1 MKNCA
6 TCPKLI
12 KNGYTKCFECNSKQD
27 PVSDNEIP
35 YHKETIPKCVRNALW
50 INFHGKLR
58 EGKCGCCKRET
69 ISIGNFHC
77 GHIIAEANGG
87 STTLDNMIPICPLCN
102 TSSGKCNMLDFIKYN
117 LHYGLTEI
125 DFL

>member
-1 MKNCA
+1 MKTCS

-12 KNGYTKCFECNSKQD
+12 KNSYTHCFECNNKEE
-27 PVSDNEIP
+27 PASDSEIP

-50 INFHGKLR
+50 INFHGSQR

-77 GHIIAEANGG
+77 GHIQAEVNGG
-87 STTLDNMIPICPLCN
+87 RTTLDNMIPICPLCN
-102 TSSGKCNMLDFIKYN
+102 LSMRTHNLNDFVKKYN
-117 LHYGLTEI
+117 LHYGL
-125 DFL
+125 